1 MERRRHR
8 RVYTAIPVKYHVQ
21 MPETPAISRISF
33 GVLQNISYSG
43 LYFRSND
50 IPSLE
55 KGQIRDFTFTSTKE
69 HPNFPEATFI
79 IAKGRVVRIDP
90 PEPGRQDK
98 GVALEFVS
106 VKFIDNHRDKSL

>member
-1 MERRRHR
+1 MERRRHK
-8 RVYTAIPVKYHVQ
+8 RVYTAIPMKYHVQ
-21 MPETPAISRISF
+21 VPESPAISWISS

-50 IPSLE
+50 TPSLE
-55 KGQIRDFTFTSTKE
+55 EGQIRDFTFTSTKE

-90 PEPGRQDK
+90 REPDRQDM

-106 VKFIDNHRDKSL
+106 VKFIDNLQGKSL